1 MTTTYP
7 KIELPPK
14 SSWVLEAEKFP
25 TSTIRILKS
34 ELEHRYYNFG
44 ILPQKLFFASA
55 DRNGYLELPAA
66 QILSLEKKLSVEL
79 AKQNSLFECT
89 NRNNKGIELEKTG
102 RTEEAISIYEENIK
116 PGCWPAM
123 HSFDR
128 LLVYYRANKDYE
140 NELRVCKRAV
150 SVFKGIEKYNIRLV
164 KIKTIMFK

>member
-25 TSTIRILKS
+25 TSTIRLLKS

-55 DRNGYLELPAA
+55 NKDGYFELPAEK
-66 QILSLEKKLSVEL
+66 ILSLEKKLTSEI

-89 NRNNKGIELEKTG
+89 NRNNKGMELEKTG
-102 RTEEAISIYEENIK
+102 RIGEAVSIYEENIK

-150 SVFKGIEKYNIRLV
+150 SVFKGIEKYNIRLE
-164 KIKTIMFK
+164 KIKVLISK